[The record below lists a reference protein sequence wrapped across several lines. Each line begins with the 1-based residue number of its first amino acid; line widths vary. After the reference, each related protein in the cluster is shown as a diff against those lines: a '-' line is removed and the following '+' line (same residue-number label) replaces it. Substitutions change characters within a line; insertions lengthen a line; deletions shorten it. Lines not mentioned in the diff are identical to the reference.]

1 MTEKQITID
10 YTGLAQALR
19 RGRITAANAD
29 ILQQYMDRALL
40 YIRDSEPAAAPL
52 KIKLTYR
59 ENGYYG
65 ATARSTSIVYLAGT
79 DEAYITLNCY
89 VHTRNKTE
97 VLDIV
102 KSMLK
107 ALVWT
112 YTYHTAEKLH
122 KEGRSAAKQTKGRED
137 DIVNL
142 WMDPLYAF
150 VKGHKNLAA

>member
-1 MTEKQITID
+1 MTQKAITID

-65 ATARSTSIVYLAGT
+65 ASARSTSIVYLAGT

-97 VLDIV
+97 VLDVV

-112 YTYHTAEKLH
+112 YTYHTAEKLQ
-122 KEGRSAAKQTKGRED
+122 KRGSAAAKQTKGRED
-137 DIVNL
+137 DIVNI